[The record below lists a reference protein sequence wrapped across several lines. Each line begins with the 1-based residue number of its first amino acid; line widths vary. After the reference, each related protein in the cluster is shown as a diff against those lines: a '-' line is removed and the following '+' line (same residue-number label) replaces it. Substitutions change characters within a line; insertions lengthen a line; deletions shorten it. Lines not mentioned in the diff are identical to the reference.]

1 MVTLEAVWWTMFS
14 IATFFIILRFWARIL
29 KRSLGL
35 DNIVKATCYVLFLAE
50 AIMSMYHKLITMGQ
64 SPTLERREEIAT

>member
-29 KRSLGL
+29 KSRLGI
-35 DNIVKATCYVLFLAE
+35 DNIVKATCYVRAYFYL
-50 AIMSMYHKLITMGQ
+50 G
-64 SPTLERREEIAT
+64 RN